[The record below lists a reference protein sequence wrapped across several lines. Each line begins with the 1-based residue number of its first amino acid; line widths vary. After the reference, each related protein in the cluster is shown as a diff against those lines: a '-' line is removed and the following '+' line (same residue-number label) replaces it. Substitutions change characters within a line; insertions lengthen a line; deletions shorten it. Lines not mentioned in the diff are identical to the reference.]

1 MRAAFP
7 AAAIQMPRF
16 IGLARVLA
24 THGSSPGSW
33 ACPASR
39 IAQVYAST
47 YDARHRYGNFFADSP
62 QSIAGCAHLGFQ
74 RLSRRETTA
83 GFIGANVAPG
93 DFAQASSRNRFGVDK
108 DGSWLGRTARTRG
121 ANDGQRG
128 VGDSSLALSRRR
140 APFAQMGDSHLN
152 RSPLPKKMFLSC

>member
-1 MRAAFP
+1 MTHVTGAQSFWPALHNAALPLERALVFKDLVDVKHA
-7 AAAIQMPRF
+7 PR
-16 IGLARVLA
+16 
-24 THGSSPGSW
+24 
-33 ACPASR
+33 
-39 IAQVYAST
+39 
-47 YDARHRYGNFFADSP
+47 
-62 QSIAGCAHLGFQ
+62 
-74 RLSRRETTA
+74 
-83 GFIGANVAPG
+83 FIGANVAPG

-108 DGSWLGRTARTRG
+108 DGSLLGRTARTRG